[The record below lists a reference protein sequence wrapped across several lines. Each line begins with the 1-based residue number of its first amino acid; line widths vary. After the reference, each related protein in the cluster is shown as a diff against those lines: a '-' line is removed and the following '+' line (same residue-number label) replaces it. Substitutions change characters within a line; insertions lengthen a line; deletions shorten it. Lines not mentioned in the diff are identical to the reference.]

1 MITQKEF
8 DSKKITIE
16 LIETLL
22 VEATKDFGA
31 DAVKSILVD
40 TSFDTVVVELKDSD
54 NRIEVS
60 INGDNP
66 LGIINDIVSGVY
78 RYEVA

>member
-31 DAVKSILVD
+31 DAVKSISVD
-40 TSFDTVVVELKDSD
+40 TSFDIVVVELKDSD